1 MERLGHPTGR
11 ASSPPSVPEF
21 SSPVGRASC
30 RAEAV
35 GRLSIRLAIHA
46 PTRIAVAS
54 YFAPEP
60 DRRVRLLRGAGNG
73 QDFRPLA
80 SPAEKAVS
88 WAAEKPH

>member
-35 GRLSIRLAIHA
+35 GRLSIRLATHA
-46 PTRIAVAS
+46 PTRGCGAAHNS
-54 YFAPEP
+54 
-60 DRRVRLLRGAGNG
+60 RNRGPYWEWNG
-73 QDFRPLA
+73 VGGDQ
-80 SPAEKAVS
+80 
-88 WAAEKPH
+88 AATHS

>member
-21 SSPVGRASC
+21 SSPVGRASR

-46 PTRIAVAS
+46 PTRRNIH
-54 YFAPEP
+54 
-60 DRRVRLLRGAGNG
+60 LLAHTLRDHLPQGVH
-73 QDFRPLA
+73 Q
-80 SPAEKAVS
+80 V
-88 WAAEKPH
+88 